1 MLPKISS
8 HNQWCPYK
16 DCTRRFIVTFSNSPK
31 LEIKQMSINRR
42 LNKQIVY
49 IHAIEYCSDTHTKEP
64 TTDTYNS
71 LDRSQICFVTQKN
84 THCMVPFK
92 WKSRTVRASPWWQ
105 SSELTLS
112 VGQWHNVAGESEHC
126 LPPLG
131 QARDRKSASRL
142 APLAHWGGGIRV
154 PLVVGMESLLH
165 GWKNGSLFDLVKLGG
180 GGVKREHLFC
190 WCLAEG
196 GWHYHKGFL
205 LLVCSF
211 PGPFVRQNRLLLE
224 LLVCPDWWWFR
235 AEGFWDA
242 LS

>member
-8 HNQWCPYK
+8 HNQWRPYK

-49 IHAIEYCSDTHTKEP
+49 IHAIEYCSDTHTQKSQLLIH
-64 TTDTYNS
+64 TTNC
-71 LDRSQICFVTQKN
+71 LDKTQICFVTQKN

-112 VGQWHNVAGESEHC
+112 MGQWHNVAGESERC
-126 LPPLG
+126 LPLLG

-154 PLVVGMESLLH
+154 PLAVEMEGRLL
-165 GWKNGSLFDLVKLGG
+165 GWKSGSLFDLVKLRG
-180 GGVKREHLFC
+180 GGVKREHLFF

-205 LLVCSF
+205 LLVCFFS
-211 PGPFVRQNRLLLE
+211 GPF
-224 LLVCPDWWWFR
+224 
-235 AEGFWDA
+235 G
-242 LS
+242 